1 MDLSNARPAIL
12 AAGQALAEALTRHDA
27 DAAAALYTED
37 GVVMPPDAP
46 PMAGRAAIAA
56 FWRQA
61 VAALGLK
68 AARLVTLEVH
78 SAGNLAT
85 EIGEATLDLAAATA
99 KVKFIVLWRRDG
111 DGVWRLHRDIWNG
124 SPG

>member
-1 MDLSNARPAIL
+1 MDHSNAKPAIV
-12 AAGQALAEALTRHDA
+12 AAGRVLAEALTRHDA
-27 DAAAALYTED
+27 AAAAALYTED
-37 GVVMPPDAP
+37 GAVLPPDSP
-46 PMAGRAAIAA
+46 PVSGRAAIAA

-61 VAALGLK
+61 VATLGLK
-68 AARLVTLEVH
+68 SARLTTLEVH
-78 SAGNLAT
+78 SAGDLAT

-111 DGVWRLHRDIWNG
+111 DGAWRLHRDIWNG